1 MNHKTPNPPKGL
13 QTSGKALWRAVLA
26 EFDLSPAELR
36 LLHEA
41 GRTTDELDRLAAAMP
56 DASLTVM
63 GSRGQPRPS
72 PLLDEARKHRDTLV
86 RLLTALKEDKK

>member
-1 MNHKTPNPPKGL
+1 MNHKQPGPPKGL

-26 EFDLSPAELR
+26 EFDLSPSELR
-36 LLHEA
+36 LLREA
-41 GRTTDELDRLAAAMP
+41 SRTTDELDRIAEAMP
-56 DASLTVM
+56 DADLTVK
-63 GSRGQPRPS
+63 GSRGQPRPT